1 MSLTSDY
8 KRQFRW
14 RDWRTVFEV
23 LPSLDVQSVLDL
35 GCGVGDLAAEFV
47 ARGAPVI
54 GVDLNEEL
62 VREARS
68 KRLSQASFKIADL
81 RVLPDLGVTVD
92 GVWRATKPH
101 QDLDRRPK

>member
-8 KRQFRW
+8 KRQFGC
-14 RDWRTVFEV
+14 RDWRTVFEA
-23 LPSLDVQSVLDL
+23 LPSLDGQSVLDL

-47 ARGAPVI
+47 ARGAHVI

-68 KRLSQASFKIADL
+68 S
-81 RVLPDLGVTVD
+81 
-92 GVWRATKPH
+92 RAA
-101 QDLDRRPK
+101 RRRSR